1 MLGVQMLGS
10 SQVTVKEFPDPVPA
24 EGQVLVRI
32 TASGL
37 CGSELKGYR
46 AEVGQE
52 FNGGHEAAG
61 EVVEANNCRL
71 LQPGDRVGLHAVHGC
86 GKCRWCAQGKY
97 TFCPDKMGIRGT
109 HAELVAVP
117 EHTCLRLP
125 DMVTDEVGVL
135 LSGDGL
141 GVPYHVGKYLQTGG
155 GEVVAVI
162 GCGPIGL
169 GNILVQNFYGAE
181 VIALD
186 VLGARLELARELGAN
201 HVLNSAEVDPVEAV
215 RDLTNGMGPAKVIE
229 AVGKPETVKL
239 ALRLVANAGT
249 VMVCGEQGD
258 VPINIGADLIRRDI
272 TLRGAWFFHFYEFH
286 EMVDLHSRGLWAEK
300 LITDHFPLSEAGEA
314 FAKFAAGET
323 GKVIL
328 QP

>member
-1 MLGVQMLGS
+1 MLGS

-46 AEVGQE
+46 AEGERE

-61 EVVEANNCRL
+61 EVVEANGCRL
-71 LQPGDRVGLHAVHGC
+71 FQPGDRVGLHAVHGC

-97 TFCPDKMGIRGT
+97 TFCPDKVGIGGT

-117 EHTCLRLP
+117 EHTCLALP
-125 DMVTDEVGVL
+125 EGVPDDVGVL

-141 GVPYHVGKYLQTGG
+141 GVPYHVGKYLQTRG

-186 VLGARLELARELGAN
+186 VLESRLALATELGAD
-201 HVLNSAEVDPVEAV
+201 HVINPEQTDPVEAV
-215 RDLTNGMGPAKVIE
+215 RNLTNGMLADKCIE

-249 VMVCGEQGD
+249 VMACGEQGD
-258 VPINIGADLIRRDI
+258 VPINIGADLIRRDL
-272 TLRGAWFFHFYEFH
+272 TLRGSWFFHFYEFH